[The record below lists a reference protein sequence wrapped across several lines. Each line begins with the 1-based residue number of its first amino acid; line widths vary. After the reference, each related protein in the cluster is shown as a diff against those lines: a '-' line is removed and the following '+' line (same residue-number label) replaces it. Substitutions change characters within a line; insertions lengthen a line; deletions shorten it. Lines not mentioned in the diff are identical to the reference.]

1 MVNLENF
8 MLRIQIQKATY
19 CIIPLYEMSRVGKS
33 IETENRLVAARDKD
47 GEGSQKRKCLI
58 VGAGFLFGMLKS
70 LNIILR

>member
-1 MVNLENF
+1 MQFSCVYYILN
-8 MLRIQIQKATY
+8 RQT
-19 CIIPLYEMSRVGKS
+19 G